1 MALTGMLAEVTAD
14 RLKGPLQQR
23 TPELVESD
31 VPEHLVRL
39 EGLVRGAAVRVVLLT
54 GPDPVPGPF
63 RDLAVEAVVLETASR
78 IEYAEYPEQQTPGD
92 EGRGWHLHQQY
103 LELLAE
109 IRGIVDSNGG
119 TPPSDGGAGP
129 AVAGGLPRATFPA
142 PSAYPDPIQVRGFN
156 TDVVR
161 RYEERT
167 P

>member
-39 EGLVRGAAVRVVLLT
+39 EGLVRGASVRVVLLT
-54 GPDPVPGPF
+54 GPDPVPGAF
-63 RDLAVEAVVLETASR
+63 RDLAVEAIVLETASR
-78 IEYAEYPEQQTPGD
+78 IEYAEFPEQQTPGD

-103 LELLAE
+103 LELLGE
-109 IRGIVDSNGG
+109 IRAIVDSNGG

-129 AVAGGLPRATFPA
+129 AIAGGLPRATFPA
-142 PSAYPDPIQVRGFN
+142 PMAYPDPIQVRGFGAN
-156 TDVVR
+156 VAR
-161 RYEERT
+161 RYQDPT
-167 P
+167 